1 MRDLGF
7 IVYLLLLV
15 GLGFKRPFL
24 FVLAFAY
31 IDIVQPQRLSY
42 YLLNSVQVSLIVA
55 ALAFITWAMF
65 DSKKGARFA
74 PRQGLMLILLV
85 YAWFTTQYA
94 DFPVEAQSKWAWVSK
109 ALIWSI
115 FLPLAL
121 RTRLRI
127 EAYLLFMVLSASAI
141 FIVGGIKTAISGG
154 GYGQQIFM
162 LNDNTGLYEGSTG
175 STFAIAIIPLILWFC
190 RHGTIFPPDWRV
202 KLFAGNLIFACLLI
216 PVGTA
221 ARTGMLCI
229 VAVAGL
235 AMRDMK
241 RRIGYLLLL
250 GAVTAAAIPML
261 PKDFTGRMET
271 ISGYEADASA
281 TTRLAIWAWTWDYA
295 QQNPMGGGF
304 DAYLSSKIQ
313 VQTKAVEG
321 TGNVATV
328 QATTHEDKS
337 RAYHSSYFEM
347 LGEQGFPGLILF
359 LLIHL
364 GGLVRMEVLRRR
376 FKRAEGDEAWISP
389 LATALQHAHIVY
401 LIGSLFVGIAFQPFA
416 YLLVAVQIGLDNT
429 VSAKVRE
436 KKPIGHKPEAVA
448 VAAE

>member
-7 IVYLLLLV
+7 VIYLAALI

-24 FVLAFAY
+24 LVLAFAY

-42 YLLNSVQVSLIVA
+42 YLLNSVQVSMIVA
-55 ALAFITWAMF
+55 AMAFGAWVLF
-65 DSKKGARFA
+65 DTKKGARFA
-74 PRQGLMLILLV
+74 PRQGMILLLLV
-85 YAWFTTQYA
+85 YVWATTQQA
-94 DFPVEAQSKWAWVSK
+94 DFPVEAQGKWEWASK
-109 ALIWSI
+109 ALIWAI

-141 FIVGGIKTAISGG
+141 FIVGGIKTAVSGG

-175 STFAIAIIPLILWFC
+175 STFAVAIIPLILWFC

-202 KLFAGNLIFACLLI
+202 KLFSANLIFACLLI

-229 VAVAGL
+229 AAIAGL
-235 AMRDMK
+235 VMRDMK
-241 RRIGYLLLL
+241 RRVGYAILVC
-250 GAVTAAAIPML
+250 AVAVAAVPML
-261 PKDFTGRMET
+261 PKDFTGRMDA
-271 ISGYEADASA
+271 IAGYEADASA
-281 TTRLAIWAWTWDYA
+281 TTRLAIWAWTWNYV
-295 QQNPMGGGF
+295 QSRPFGGGF
-304 DAYLSSKIQ
+304 DAYRSSEIK
-313 VQTKAVEG
+313 VETKAVEG
-321 TGNVATV
+321 TGAVASV
-328 QATTHEDKS
+328 QATSQEDKS

-347 LGEQGFPGLILF
+347 LGEQGFPGLFLF
-359 LLIHL
+359 LMIHV

-376 FKRAEGDEAWISP
+376 FKKADGEDAWISP

-429 VSAKVRE
+429 VSAKARE
-436 KKPIGHKPEAVA
+436 KKPIGLKP
-448 VAAE
+448 AAAAA

>member
-7 IVYLLLLV
+7 ILYLVLLV

-55 ALAFITWAMF
+55 ALAFGAWAMF

-74 PRQGLMLILLV
+74 PRQGLMLLLLI
-85 YAWFTTQYA
+85 YAFCTTQYA
-94 DFPVEAQSKWAWVSK
+94 DFPLEAQDKWNWASK

-127 EAYLLFMVLSASAI
+127 EAYLLFAIVSASAI

-154 GYGQQIFM
+154 GYGTQIFM

-202 KLFAGNLIFACLLI
+202 KLFSANLIFACLLI

-229 VAVAGL
+229 AAL
-235 AMRDMK
+235 AAMVMRDMK
-241 RRIGYLLLL
+241 RRVGYVFLVVAASL
-250 GAVTAAAIPML
+250 AAIPML
-261 PKDFTGRMET
+261 PSDFTGRMDT
-271 ISGYEADASA
+271 IAGYEADSSA

-295 QQNPMGGGF
+295 QRNPWGGGF
-304 DAYLSSKIQ
+304 DAYRSSKIT
-313 VQTKAVEG
+313 VETKAVQASG
-321 TGNVATV
+321 AVASV
-328 QATTHEDKS
+328 QSRTEEDAS

-359 LLIHL
+359 LLIHV
-364 GGLVRMEVLRRR
+364 GGLIRMEIVRRR
-376 FKRAEGDEAWISP
+376 FKKAEGDQAWISP
-389 LATALQHAHIVY
+389 LATALQHTHIIY

-429 VSAKVRE
+429 VNGKARVTKAIGF
-436 KKPIGHKPEAVA
+436 KPQPSPAV
-448 VAAE
+448 

>member
-7 IVYLLLLV
+7 IVYLMLLV

-31 IDIVQPQRLSY
+31 VDIVQPQRLSY
-42 YLLNSVQVSLIVA
+42 YLLNSLQVSMIVA
-55 ALAFITWAMF
+55 ALAFGAWLFF
-65 DSKKGARFA
+65 DTKKGARFA
-74 PRQGLMLILLV
+74 PRQGLMLILLI

-94 DFPVEAQSKWAWVSK
+94 DFPVEAAGKWAWASK

-121 RTRLRI
+121 STRLRI

-175 STFAIAIIPLILWFC
+175 STFAIAIIPIILWFC

-202 KLFAGNLIFACLLI
+202 KAFAANLIFACLLI

-235 AMRDMK
+235 VMRDMK
-241 RRIGYLLLL
+241 RRVGYAILVC
-250 GAVTAAAIPML
+250 AVGVAAVPML
-261 PKDFTGRMET
+261 PEDFTGRMET
-271 ISGYEADASA
+271 ISGYQSDASA
-281 TTRLAIWAWTWDYA
+281 VSRLAIWSWTWEYA
-295 QQNPMGGGF
+295 QANPFGGGF
-304 DAYLSSKIQ
+304 DAYLSNKIT
-313 VQTKAVEG
+313 VETKS
-321 TGNVATV
+321 VAEAGSVSLVKT
-328 QATTHEDKS
+328 ATQEDES

-347 LGEQGFPGLILF
+347 LGEQGFPGLFLF
-359 LLIHL
+359 LLIHV

-376 FKRAEGDEAWISP
+376 YKRAEGDQAWISP

-429 VSAKVRE
+429 VSAKTRE
-436 KKPIGHKPEAVA
+436 RKPVGLNP
-448 VAAE
+448 AAAAAK

>member
-7 IVYLLLLV
+7 VLYLAALI

-24 FVLAFAY
+24 LVLAFAY

-42 YLLNSVQVSLIVA
+42 YLLNSVQVSMIVA
-55 ALAFITWAMF
+55 AMAFGAWVLF
-65 DSKKGARFA
+65 DNKKGARFA
-74 PRQGLMLILLV
+74 PRQGMILLLLV
-85 YAWFTTQYA
+85 YVWATTQQA
-94 DFPVEAQSKWAWVSK
+94 DFPLEAQSKWDWASK
-109 ALIWSI
+109 ALIWAV
-115 FLPLAL
+115 FLPLTL

-202 KLFAGNLIFACLLI
+202 KLFSANLIFACLLI

-229 VAVAGL
+229 AAVAGL
-235 AMRDMK
+235 VMRDMK
-241 RRIGYLLLL
+241 RRVGYVILVC
-250 GAVTAAAIPML
+250 AVGVAAVPML
-261 PKDFTGRMET
+261 PKDFTGRMDT
-271 ISGYEADASA
+271 IAGYEADASA
-281 TTRLAIWAWTWDYA
+281 TTRLAIWAWTWNYA
-295 QQNPMGGGF
+295 QSRPFGGGF
-304 DAYLSSKIQ
+304 DAYRSSEIK
-313 VQTKAVEG
+313 VETKAVEG
-321 TGNVATV
+321 TGAVASV
-328 QATTHEDKS
+328 QAKTQDDKS

-347 LGEQGFPGLILF
+347 LGEQGFPGLFLF
-359 LLIHL
+359 LMIHV

-376 FKRAEGDEAWISP
+376 FKKADGEDAWISP

-429 VSAKVRE
+429 VSAKARE
-436 KKPIGHKPEAVA
+436 KKPIGLKP
-448 VAAE
+448 AAAAAQ

>member
-7 IVYLLLLV
+7 VLYLMALI

-24 FVLAFAY
+24 FILAFAY

-42 YLLNSVQVSLIVA
+42 YLLNSVQVSMIVA
-55 ALAFITWAMF
+55 VLAFGAWLLF
-65 DSKKGARFA
+65 DNKKGGRFA
-74 PRQGLMLILLV
+74 PRQGLMLLLLI
-85 YAWFTTQYA
+85 YAWVTTQYA
-94 DFPVEAQSKWAWVSK
+94 DFPVEAAGKWEWASR
-109 ALIWSI
+109 ALIWAI

-127 EAYLLFMVLSASAI
+127 EAYLLFMILSASAI

-175 STFAIAIIPLILWFC
+175 STFAIAIVPLILWFC

-221 ARTGMLCI
+221 ARTGMVCI
-229 VAVAGL
+229 AVVAGL
-235 AMRDMK
+235 VMRDMK
-241 RRIGYLLLL
+241 RRIGYAILVC
-250 GAVTAAAIPML
+250 AVGMAAVPML
-261 PKDFTGRMET
+261 PKDFTARFET
-271 ISGYEADASA
+271 IAGYQSDGSA

-304 DAYLSSKIQ
+304 DAYRSSEIK
-313 VQTKAVEG
+313 VETTAVEG
-321 TGNVATV
+321 TGAVASVKAKT
-328 QATTHEDKS
+328 QEDKS

-347 LGEQGFPGLILF
+347 LGEQGFPGLFLF
-359 LLIHL
+359 LLIHV

-376 FKRAEGDEAWISP
+376 FKKAEGDQAWISP

-401 LIGSLFVGIAFQPFA
+401 LVGSLFVGIAFQPFA

-436 KKPIGHKPEAVA
+436 KKPILLKP
-448 VAAE
+448 AAAAS

>member
-7 IVYLLLLV
+7 ILYLVLLV

-55 ALAFITWAMF
+55 ALAFVTWLLF
-65 DSKKGARFA
+65 DNKKGARFA
-74 PRQGLMLILLV
+74 PRQGLMLLLLV
-85 YAWFTTQYA
+85 YAWFTTQSA
-94 DFPVEAQSKWAWVSK
+94 DFPLEAQGKWDWASK
-109 ALIWSI
+109 ALVWAI

-127 EAYLLFMVLSASAI
+127 EAYLLFMILSASAI

-216 PVGTA
+216 PIGTA
-221 ARTGMLCI
+221 ARTGVVCI
-229 VAVAGL
+229 AAVAGMV
-235 AMRDMK
+235 MRDMK
-241 RRIGYLLLL
+241 RRIGYAVLL
-250 GAVTAAAIPML
+250 GAVLLAAIPML
-261 PKDFTGRMET
+261 PKDFTGRMDT
-271 ISGYEADASA
+271 IAGYEADASA

-295 QQNPMGGGF
+295 QANPFGGGF
-304 DAYLSSKIQ
+304 DAYRGSRIQ
-313 VQTKAVEG
+313 VKTTAVQETGSVEKVQT
-321 TGNVATV
+321 
-328 QATTHEDKS
+328 TTSEDKS

-347 LGEQGFPGLILF
+347 LGEQGFPGLLLF
-359 LLIHL
+359 LLIHV
-364 GGLVRMEVLRRR
+364 GGLVRMEILRRR
-376 FKRAEGDEAWISP
+376 YKKAEGDQAWISP
-389 LATALQHAHIVY
+389 LATALQHAHVVY
-401 LIGSLFVGIAFQPFA
+401 LIGSVFVGIAFQPFA

-429 VSAKVRE
+429 VTAKARA
-436 KKPIGHKPEAVA
+436 KKPIGVKAEVAAAVA
-448 VAAE
+448 

>member
-7 IVYLLLLV
+7 ILYLMLLV

-42 YLLNSVQVSLIVA
+42 YLLNSVQISLIVA
-55 ALAFITWAMF
+55 ALAFAAWLLF
-65 DSKKGARFA
+65 DNKKGARFA
-74 PRQGLMLILLV
+74 PRQGLMLILFA
-85 YAWFTTQYA
+85 YAYVTTQYA
-94 DFPVEAQSKWAWVSK
+94 DFPVEAAGKWAWASK
-109 ALIWSI
+109 ALIWAI
-115 FLPLAL
+115 FLPLTL

-127 EAYLLFMVLSASAI
+127 EAYLLFMILSASAI

-154 GYGQQIFM
+154 GYGTQIFM

-190 RHGTIFPPDWRV
+190 RHGTIFRPDWRV
-202 KLFAGNLIFACLLI
+202 KLFSANLIFACLLI

-229 VAVAGL
+229 AAVAGL
-235 AMRDMK
+235 VMRDMK
-241 RRIGYLLLL
+241 RRVGYLILVCAL
-250 GAVTAAAIPML
+250 GVAAVPML
-261 PKDFTGRMET
+261 PKDFTGRMGT
-271 ISGYEADASA
+271 IAGYEADTSAS
-281 TTRLAIWAWTWDYA
+281 TRLAIWAWTWNYA
-295 QQNPMGGGF
+295 QSHPFGGGF
-304 DAYLSSKIQ
+304 DAYRSSEIK
-313 VQTKAVEG
+313 VETKAVEG
-321 TGNVATV
+321 SGAVASV
-328 QATTHEDKS
+328 QARTEDDKS

-347 LGEQGFPGLILF
+347 LGEQGFPGIVLF
-359 LLIHL
+359 LLIHI
-364 GGLVRMEVLRRR
+364 GGLVRMEILRRR
-376 FKRAEGDEAWISP
+376 FKKAEGDQAWISP

-436 KKPIGHKPEAVA
+436 KKPIVLKAVA

>member
-1 MRDLGF
+1 MAFGAW
-7 IVYLLLLV
+7 LL
-15 GLGFKRPFL
+15 
-24 FVLAFAY
+24 
-31 IDIVQPQRLSY
+31 
-42 YLLNSVQVSLIVA
+42 
-55 ALAFITWAMF
+55 F
-65 DSKKGARFA
+65 DNKKGARFA
-74 PRQGLMLILLV
+74 PRQGLMLALLI
-85 YAWFTTQYA
+85 YAWFTTQSA
-94 DFPVEAQSKWAWVSK
+94 DFPVEAQGKWDWASK
-109 ALIWSI
+109 ALIWAI

-127 EAYLLFMVLSASAI
+127 EAYLLFMILSAAAI

-175 STFAIAIIPLILWFC
+175 STFAIAIIPIILWFC

-216 PVGTA
+216 PIGTA
-221 ARTGMLCI
+221 ARTGVLCI
-229 VAVAGL
+229 AAVAAM

-241 RRIGYLLLL
+241 RRVGYAALV
-250 GAVTAAAIPML
+250 GAVALAAIPML

-271 ISGYEADASA
+271 IAGYEADTSA

-295 QQNPMGGGF
+295 QKNPMGGGF
-304 DAYLSSKIQ
+304 DAYLSSRIK
-313 VQTKAVEG
+313 VETKAVQG
-321 TGNVATV
+321 SGGVTSV
-328 QATTHEDKS
+328 QSRTDEDKS

-347 LGEQGFPGLILF
+347 LGEQGFPGLFLF
-359 LLIHL
+359 LLIHV

-376 FKRAEGDEAWISP
+376 YKRAEGDQAWISP

-436 KKPIGHKPEAVA
+436 KTPIGRKSVAAA

>member
-7 IVYLLLLV
+7 VLYLAALI

-24 FVLAFAY
+24 LVLAFAY

-42 YLLNSVQVSLIVA
+42 YLLNSVQISMIVA
-55 ALAFITWAMF
+55 AMAFGAWLLF
-65 DSKKGARFA
+65 DTKKGARFA
-74 PRQGLMLILLV
+74 PRQAMMLILLL
-85 YAWFTTQYA
+85 YAWVTTQYA
-94 DFPVEAQSKWAWVSK
+94 DFPVEAQDKWNWASK
-109 ALIWSI
+109 AMIWAI
-115 FLPLAL
+115 FLPLTL

-141 FIVGGIKTAISGG
+141 FIVGGIKTAMSGG

-202 KLFAGNLIFACLLI
+202 KLFSANLIFACLLI

-229 VAVAGL
+229 AAVAGL
-235 AMRDMK
+235 VMRDMK
-241 RRIGYLLLL
+241 RRVGY
-250 GAVTAAAIPML
+250 AVLVCAVGVAAVPLL
-261 PKDFTGRMET
+261 PKDFTARFDT
-271 ISGYEADASA
+271 IAGYQSDGSA
-281 TTRLAIWAWTWDYA
+281 TTRLAIWAWTWNYA
-295 QQNPMGGGF
+295 QSHPFGGGF
-304 DAYLSSKIQ
+304 DAYRSSEIK
-313 VQTKAVEG
+313 VETKAVEG
-321 TGNVATV
+321 SGGVASV
-328 QATTHEDKS
+328 QAKTQDDKS

-347 LGEQGFPGLILF
+347 LGEQGFPGFFLF
-359 LLIHL
+359 LAIHL
-364 GGLVRMEVLRRR
+364 GGLIRMEVLRRR
-376 FKRAEGDEAWISP
+376 FKKAEGEDAWISP

-436 KKPIGHKPEAVA
+436 KKPIVLKPAP
-448 VAAE
+448 AAA

>member
-7 IVYLLLLV
+7 IFYLMLLV

-42 YLLNSVQVSLIVA
+42 YLLNSVQVSMIVA
-55 ALAFITWAMF
+55 ALAFGAWALF
-65 DSKKGARFA
+65 DNKKGARFA
-74 PRQGLMLILLV
+74 PRQALMLLLLI
-85 YAWFTTQYA
+85 YAWFTTQSA
-94 DFPVEAQSKWAWVSK
+94 DFPLEAQSKWDWASK
-109 ALIWSI
+109 ALIWAI

-202 KLFAGNLIFACLLI
+202 KLFSANLIFACLLI

-229 VAVAGL
+229 AAVAGL
-235 AMRDMK
+235 VMRDMK
-241 RRIGYLLLL
+241 RRVGYAILV
-250 GAVTAAAIPML
+250 GAAAMAAIPML
-261 PKDFTGRMET
+261 PEDFTGRMET
-271 ISGYEADASA
+271 IAGYEADASA

-295 QQNPMGGGF
+295 QANPFGGGF
-304 DAYLSSKIQ
+304 DAYRSSEIR
-313 VQTKAVEG
+313 VETKAVEEVG
-321 TGNVATV
+321 SVARVEAKT
-328 QATTHEDKS
+328 QDDKS

-347 LGEQGFPGLILF
+347 LGEQGFPGLFLF
-359 LLIHL
+359 LLIHV
-364 GGLVRMEVLRRR
+364 GGLFRMEVLRRR
-376 FKRAEGDEAWISP
+376 YKKAEGDDAWISP

-429 VSAKVRE
+429 VSAKVRA
-436 KKPIGHKPEAVA
+436 KKPIALKPAA
-448 VAAE
+448 AIAAE

>member
-7 IVYLLLLV
+7 IVYLMLLV

-42 YLLNSVQVSLIVA
+42 YLLNSLQVSMIVA
-55 ALAFITWAMF
+55 VMAFGAWLLF
-65 DSKKGARFA
+65 DNKKGARFA
-74 PRQGLMLILLV
+74 PRQGLMLALLI
-85 YAWFTTQYA
+85 YAWFTTQSA
-94 DFPVEAQSKWAWVSK
+94 DFPVEAQGKWDWASK
-109 ALIWSI
+109 ALIWAI

-127 EAYLLFMVLSASAI
+127 EAYLLFMILSAAAI

-175 STFAIAIIPLILWFC
+175 STFAIAIIPIILWFC

-216 PVGTA
+216 PIGTA
-221 ARTGMLCI
+221 ARTGVLCI
-229 VAVAGL
+229 AAVAAM

-241 RRIGYLLLL
+241 RRVGYAALV
-250 GAVTAAAIPML
+250 GAVALAAIPML

-271 ISGYEADASA
+271 IAGYEADTSA

-295 QQNPMGGGF
+295 QKNPMGGGF
-304 DAYLSSKIQ
+304 DAYLSSRIK
-313 VQTKAVEG
+313 VETKAVQG
-321 TGNVATV
+321 SGGVTSV
-328 QATTHEDKS
+328 QSRTDEDKS

-347 LGEQGFPGLILF
+347 LGEQGFPGLFLF
-359 LLIHL
+359 LLIHV

-376 FKRAEGDEAWISP
+376 YKRAEGDQAWISP

-436 KKPIGHKPEAVA
+436 KTPIGRKSVAAA